1 MKRRANGKGNAVF
14 LGANREKQWGARI
27 TLGMS
32 EEGKQIRHVL
42 GLFNTEL
49 DALIFLEE
57 YHKHPTPIYIKKAK
71 YDKIY
76 LFSNN
81 KYPLIPVD
89 NPKLERYKV
98 KRNYTFEDVY
108 QEFTKSKFLTNE
120 EIILAREKNIKIKGK
135 YSYHYTIQALAVHKY
150 TLPIQNIKYKDL
162 LKQDFQKIID
172 DVNIKN
178 KGSGSS
184 SFLLRLFRNLDK
196 YALQE
201 GIIDKGY
208 VQFVNNDTAKIKK
221 MQKSVFTYDQIQKL
235 EKLDVNEKE
244 KIIKDIILIA
254 LYTGC
259 RINEILYLKNENIFF
274 EKGYFITGSKTEAGI
289 NREIP
294 IHKKI
299 RGIIENY
306 YNKDNEF
313 LLNNNG
319 KSYFYSFFVNQFYK
333 FKKKYKFLE
342 NRTIHECRH
351 TFRTEL
357 ERLNVKQVII
367 NSILGHKNEDTGLDV
382 YTHITLEEKKIA
394 INMITYE
401 NKNNLIILKTS

>member
-14 LGANREKQWGARI
+14 LGSNRDKQWGARI

-32 EEGKQIRHVL
+32 EDGKQIRHVL

-49 DALIFLEE
+49 EALIFLED
-57 YHKHPTPIYIKKAK
+57 YYKNPTPIYVKKAK
-71 YDKIY
+71 YDRICV
-76 LFSNN
+76 FAN
-81 KYPLIPVD
+81 KNYPLIPVD
-89 NPKLERYKV
+89 NPKLKKYRKKDE
-98 KRNYTFEDVY
+98 YTFEDVY
-108 QEFTKSKFLTNE
+108 KEFIKIKFLTDE
-120 EIILAREKNIKIKGK
+120 EMILAKEKNIKIKGK
-135 YSYHYTIQALAVHKY
+135 YSYHYTRQVLTVHKY
-150 TLPIQNIKYKDL
+150 TQPIQNIKYRDL
-162 LKQDFQKIID
+162 YKQDFQKIID
-172 DVNIKN
+172 DVNKKN

-184 SFLLRLFRNLDK
+184 SFLLRLFKNLDK

-221 MQKSVFTYDQIQKL
+221 MQKSVFSYEQIQKL
-235 EKLDVNEKE
+235 EELEVDEKE
-244 KIIKDIILIA
+244 KIIKDILLFA

-259 RINEILYLKNENIFF
+259 RINEILYLKNENIFL
-274 EKGYFITGSKTEAGI
+274 EKGYLITGSKTEAGA

-333 FKKKYKFLE
+333 LKKKYKFLE

-367 NSILGHKNEDTGLDV
+367 NSILGHKNENTGLDV

-394 INMITYE
+394 VNMIAYE
-401 NKNNLIILKTS
+401 NKNNLIILKN

>member
-32 EEGKQIRHVL
+32 EDGKQIRHIL
-42 GLFNTEL
+42 GLFKTEL
-49 DALIFLEE
+49 EALIFLEE
-57 YHKHPTPIYIKKAK
+57 YHKHPTPIYLKKAK

-81 KYPLIPVD
+81 EYPLLPVD
-89 NPKLERYKV
+89 NPKLEKYKV

-108 QEFTKSKFLTNE
+108 QEFIKIKFLTDE
-120 EIILAREKNIKIKGK
+120 EMILAKEKNIKIKGK
-135 YSYHYTIQALAVHKY
+135 YSYHYTKQVRAVHKY
-150 TLPIQNIKYKDL
+150 TQPIQNIKYRDL
-162 LKQDFQKIID
+162 YKQDFQKIID
-172 DVNIKN
+172 DVNKKN
-178 KGSGSS
+178 KGGGSS
-184 SFLLRLFRNLDK
+184 SFLLKLFRNLDR

-221 MQKSVFTYDQIQKL
+221 IQKSVFSYEQIQKL
-235 EKLDVNEKE
+235 EKSDVTEKE

-259 RINEILYLKNENIFF
+259 RIGEILYLKNENIFLD
-274 EKGYFITGSKTEAGI
+274 KGYFVTGSKTKAGI

-294 IHKKI
+294 IHREI
-299 RGIIENY
+299 RCIIKNY

-313 LLNNNG
+313 LLNNNE
-319 KSYFYSFFVNQFYK
+319 KPYLYNFFAHKFYD
-333 FKKKYKFLE
+333 FKRKYNFLE

-367 NSILGHKNEDTGLDV
+367 NSILGHKNENTGLDV
-382 YTHITLEEKKIA
+382 YTHISLEEKKIA
-394 INMITYE
+394 VNMINY
-401 NKNNLIILKTS
+401 KNNKLIVLKTS